1 VAAEL
6 TVERPGTLTTVQ
18 DHPGRL
24 GLWEVGVP
32 PSGPMDERSLRVA
45 NLLVGNEPGAAA
57 LEITLAGPS
66 LRFSSDT
73 VVALV
78 GAPARARLDGAGDVP
93 FDRAFAVRAGAL
105 LRIGALKG
113 PGLRLYLAV
122 AGGLAVASHL
132 GSRSTF
138 TLGGIGAPGRPLAA
152 GDVLPIGATSAGHDA
167 ALAATG
173 ADAIAT
179 PPADAAAFARVL
191 AATPADAVAAPTL
204 FESPWILHVA
214 AGPHGAPELLTEA
227 GVEALLGGGA
237 AWTVHHHSDRTGIRL
252 VGPSIAFARA
262 DGGEAGLHP
271 SNIHDSAYAPGAIML
286 AGDAPVIVG
295 PDGPSLGGFVVPA
308 AVIAADLW
316 KLGQL
321 RPGDAVELRAVD
333 AATAADR
340 AARHEA
346 AVAALAA
353 PPPPEPV
360 DAAAR
365 VVRPA
370 FAAPGRAGSD
380 APGGPA
386 SAAPVRAGFDAPA
399 VRYAPL
405 GDAHLLVEYGPQRL
419 DLALRVRIHALAEA
433 LRAAA
438 PDGLGELTPGVR
450 SLLIGRDPRRLGER
464 ALVALLRELERRL
477 PAAREVELPSR
488 TVRLPL
494 SWDDPAAQ
502 EAVARYAQSVRADA
516 PWCPSNIEF
525 IRRINGLDSEDE
537 VKRIVFDATYL
548 VLGLGDVYLGA
559 PVATPLDP
567 AHRLVTTKYNPAR
580 TWTPENAVG
589 IGGAYLCV
597 YGMEG
602 PGGYQLVGRTI
613 PVWSTSGRAQGLEDG
628 LPWLLRPFDRIRF
641 EPVTHDELTRLRDG
655 FHSGATAVAIE
666 PGTLRPAEHAG
677 PLSAAADAFATR
689 RAAAFAAERAAWAEA
704 AASAAMPASDAAAPV
719 TSSAAPAMPASDAA
733 DAAPTGAPA

>member
-1 VAAEL
+1 VAFL
-6 TVERPGTLTTVQ
+6 TVEKPGTQTTVQ
-18 DHPGRL
+18 DWPGRL

-32 PSGPMDERSLRVA
+32 PSGPMDARSLRVA
-45 NLLVGNEPGAAA
+45 NLLVGNPEGAAA

-66 LRFSSDT
+66 LRFSAET
-73 VVALV
+73 VIALV
-78 GAPARARLDGAGDVP
+78 GAPARARVDGALEVP
-93 FDRAFAVRAGAL
+93 FDRPFAVSAGAVL
-105 LRIGALKG
+105 KVGALKG
-113 PGLRLYLAV
+113 PGLRTYLAV
-122 AGGLAVASHL
+122 AGGLDVAPQL
-132 GSRSTF
+132 GSRATF
-138 TLGGIGAPGRPLAA
+138 TLGAIGEPGRPLAA
-152 GDVLPIGATSAGHDA
+152 GDVLEVGERRE
-167 ALAATG
+167 
-173 ADAIAT
+173 
-179 PPADAAAFARVL
+179 AAAARE
-191 AATPADAVAAPTL
+191 AAPTP
-204 FESPWILHVA
+204 FESPWVLHVT
-214 AGPHGAPELLTEA
+214 AGPHGAPELLTPA

-252 VGPSIAFARA
+252 VGPRIDFARP

-308 AVIAADLW
+308 AVVAADLW

-321 RPGDAVELRAVD
+321 RPGDAVELRAID
-333 AATAADR
+333 AATAAAR
-340 AARHEA
+340 AARHDA
-346 AVAALAA
+346 AVAALGA
-353 PPPPEPV
+353 PPAPEAVEP
-360 DAAAR
+360 AAR
-365 VVRPA
+365 AVRPA
-370 FAAPGRAGSD
+370 REEAAG
-380 APGGPA
+380 APATPRPA
-386 SAAPVRAGFDAPA
+386 SDAPA
-399 VRYAPL
+399 VRYAPM
-405 GDAHLLVEYGPQRL
+405 GDAHLLVEYGPQTL

-433 LRAAA
+433 LHAAA
-438 PDGLGELTPGVR
+438 PEGLGELTPGVR
-450 SLLIGRDPRRLGER
+450 SLLIRRDPARLGEA
-464 ALVALLRELERRL
+464 ALLRLLRELERGL
-477 PAAREVELPSR
+477 PAANEVELPSR
-488 TVRLPL
+488 VVRLPL

-502 EAVARYAQSVRADA
+502 EAVTRYAQSVRADA

-613 PVWSTSGRAQGLEDG
+613 PVWSTSGRAQGLADG

-641 EPVTHDELTRLRDG
+641 EPVSHDELTRLRDG
-655 FHSGATAVAIE
+655 FHDGATAVAIE
-666 PGTLRPAEHAG
+666 PGTLRPAAHAG
-677 PLSAAADAFATR
+677 PPAPAAEAFTAR
-689 RAAAFAAERAAWAEA
+689 RVAAFAAERAAWEQA
-704 AASAAMPASDAAAPV
+704 
-719 TSSAAPAMPASDAA
+719 
-733 DAAPTGAPA
+733 AAPTGAPA

>member
-1 VAAEL
+1 MAAEL
-6 TVERPGTLTTVQ
+6 IVERGGTLTTVQ
-18 DHPGRL
+18 DWPGRL

-45 NLLVGNEPGAAA
+45 NLLVGNAEGAAA

-66 LRFSSDT
+66 VRFSADAAI
-73 VVALV
+73 ALV
-78 GAPARARLDGAGDVP
+78 GAPARARLDGVDVE
-93 FDRAFAVRAGAL
+93 FDRAVAVPAGAVL
-105 LRIGALKG
+105 SIGALKG
-113 PGLRLYLAV
+113 PGLRTYLAV
-122 AGGLAVASHL
+122 AGGLAVEERL

-138 TLGGIGAPGRPLAA
+138 TLGAIGAPGRPLAA
-152 GDVLPIGATSAGHDA
+152 GDVLPIGEVGS
-167 ALAATG
+167 
-173 ADAIAT
+173 
-179 PPADAAAFARVL
+179 PADGA
-191 AATPADAVAAPTL
+191 AAPTP
-204 FESPWILHVA
+204 FESPWILHVC
-214 AGPHGAPELLTEA
+214 AGPHGAPELLTAE

-252 VGPSIAFARA
+252 VGPRVEFARS

-295 PDGPSLGGFVVPA
+295 PDGPSLGGFVVPC
-308 AVIAADLW
+308 AVIGADLW

-333 AATAADR
+333 AATAAAR
-340 AARHEA
+340 AARHET

-353 PPPPEPV
+353 PPAPEDV
-360 DAAAR
+360 VAAAR
-365 VVRPA
+365 AVRPA
-370 FAAPGRAGSD
+370 RGEGAPASQGAGS
-380 APGGPA
+380 G
-386 SAAPVRAGFDAPA
+386 APA
-399 VRYAPL
+399 VRYAPM
-405 GDAHLLVEYGPQRL
+405 GDAHLLVEYGPQTL
-419 DLALRVRIHALAEA
+419 DLALRVRIHALAQA

-450 SLLIGRDPRRLGER
+450 SLLIGRDPRRLNEA
-464 ALVALLRELERRL
+464 ALLRLLRELERGL
-477 PAAREVELPSR
+477 PAAEAVELPSR

-525 IRRINGLDSEDE
+525 IRRVNGLDSQDE

-559 PVATPLDP
+559 PVATPLHP

-602 PGGYQLVGRTI
+602 PGGYQLIGRTI
-613 PVWSTSGRAQGLEDG
+613 PVWSTSGRAQGLQDG

-641 EPVTHDELTRLRDG
+641 EPVSHDELTRLRDG
-655 FHSGATAVAIE
+655 FHSGATAVEIE
-666 PGTLRPAEHAG
+666 PGTLRPAAHGG
-677 PLSAAADAFATR
+677 PLDAAADAFTAR
-689 RAAAFAAERAAWAEA
+689 RAAAFAAERAAWEEA
-704 AASAAMPASDAAAPV
+704 AA
-719 TSSAAPAMPASDAA
+719 APAASATSRPSAGDAVA
-733 DAAPTGAPA
+733 VSTGAPA